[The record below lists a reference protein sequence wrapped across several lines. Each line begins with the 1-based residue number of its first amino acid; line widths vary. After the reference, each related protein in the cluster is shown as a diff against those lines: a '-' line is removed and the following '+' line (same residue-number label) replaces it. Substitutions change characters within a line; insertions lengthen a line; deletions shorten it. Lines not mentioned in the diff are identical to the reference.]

1 MIFKLISKIL
11 LQNWHQVNA
20 TEYLWWGVNIG
31 SGIHLVPS
39 GNKPVLVL
47 MLNQIYYCHHMASK
61 WVISWET
68 SEQQPIDFL
77 YFWQVHLLSDKAP
90 CNVEELCEINTYIF
104 MCNYDPWMRFSL
116 LVKWFQKGMSPGGH
130 SRGYYPDTLSSLS
143 SHCDSS
149 EDQLHVD
156 EICGYPIFTFT
167 KAAVIWL
174 NDRVLR

>member
-1 MIFKLISKIL
+1 MISEPWFGYSPCAIRKQASPCANVDSDL
-11 LQNWHQVNA
+11 LLSPYGIQMS
-20 TEYLWWGVNIG
+20 YL
-31 SGIHLVPS
+31 
-39 GNKPVLVL
+39 
-47 MLNQIYYCHHMASK
+47 
-61 WVISWET
+61 WET

-130 SRGYYPDTLSSLS
+130 SRGYYPDTLSALS